1 MSILLILEE
10 PNKISP
16 FAQLLSKAREENE
29 NAQTEKVVEDKFNN
43 TNVYNQ
49 GTSNDMYN
57 MDDYA
62 TNKSKE
68 KDDFLEDDD
77 IKEEIL
83 VEALIMEKDENKD
96 KSGSNHN
103 YTSSQTYGMDNSVTS
118 YNLDF
123 YDHVEAVKKA

>member
-1 MSILLILEE
+1 M
-10 PNKISP
+10 
-16 FAQLLSKAREENE
+16 LSKAREENE

-68 KDDFLEDDD
+68 KDGFLEDDD

-123 YDHVEAVKKA
+123 YDHVEPVKKA

>member
-1 MSILLILEE
+1 ML
-10 PNKISP
+10 N
-16 FAQLLSKAREENE
+16 KAREENNE
-29 NAQTEKVVEDKFNN
+29 SNSNTNTVVEDKFNN

-49 GTSNDMYN
+49 GNNSDMYN

-62 TNKSKE
+62 TNKSKDKE
-68 KDDFLEDDD
+68 DFLEDDD

-83 VEALIMEKDENKD
+83 VEALVMEKDENKE

-123 YDHVEAVKKA
+123 YDHVEPVRKI